1 MKSGQAVRLVDSP
14 LSMYRQIEAILRDQI
29 VSGEFAEGDRM
40 HTEAELSEIY
50 GVSRPTVRQALQ
62 RLELE
67 KLVYRERGR
76 GTFVGSVPRVLPNV
90 RYTLPIDDI
99 AELADDIEV
108 ALQRKGTVKAP
119 SLVYEALRLPPNTDV
134 YFVIRTYS
142 VRGRII
148 GANKAFVPLAF
159 SHKLRPSDLTAH
171 DITRA
176 IAARNGLKP
185 ARSDRILEALLA
197 EARFAEVLKTLPGA
211 PLISVRC
218 TSYDRNEVPF
228 EHGHLLFRPDRCQI
242 DLTHP

>member
-1 MKSGQAVRLVDSP
+1 
-14 LSMYRQIEAILRDQI
+14 MYRQIEAILRDQI
-29 VSGEFAEGDRM
+29 ASGEFAEGDRM

-76 GTFVGSVPRVLPNV
+76 GTFVGSVPRVLPNT
-90 RYTLPIDDI
+90 RCTLSIDDL
-99 AELADDIEV
+99 AELGDDIEV

-119 SLVYEALRLPPNTDV
+119 SFVYDALRLPPNTDV
-134 YFVIRTYS
+134 YFLIRTHS
-142 VRGRII
+142 FRGRII
-148 GANKAFVPLAF
+148 GAKKVFIPLAF
-159 SHKLRPSDLTAH
+159 AHKLRPSDLTAR
-171 DITRA
+171 DTTRA
-176 IAARNGLKP
+176 IAARNRLKP
-185 ARSDRILEALLA
+185 ARSDRTLEALLA

-228 EHGHLLFRPDRCQI
+228 EHSHFLFRPDRCQF
-242 DLTHP
+242 DLTHEYGARASRRK